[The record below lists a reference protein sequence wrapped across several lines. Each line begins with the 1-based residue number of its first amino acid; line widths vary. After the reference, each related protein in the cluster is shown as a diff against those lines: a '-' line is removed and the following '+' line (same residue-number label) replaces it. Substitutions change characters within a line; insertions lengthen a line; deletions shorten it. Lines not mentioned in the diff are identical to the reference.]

1 VFKAKKSR
9 LLRFGKFEI
18 RSEKGSSS
26 STSPSS
32 PSSSSSSSSAAA
44 AGVESGV
51 LGLDLGAANPVL

>member
-18 RSEKGSSS
+18 RSEKGSLS

-32 PSSSSSSSSAAA
+32 PSSSSAAAAA

>member
-32 PSSSSSSSSAAA
+32 PSSSSSSAAAA

>member
-18 RSEKGSSS
+18 RSEKGSLS

-32 PSSSSSSSSAAA
+32 PSSSSAAAA

>member
-32 PSSSSSSSSAAA
+32 SSSSAA

-51 LGLDLGAANPVL
+51 LGMNLGAANPVL